1 MEDNAL
7 PAMTARRLYGPSA
20 GTGDTIQHQK
30 ITNFFTKQ
38 VQLAQPATVQPQQVQ
53 VAPALAPTAGSGSEV
68 SEWSQPDEDSE
79 S

>member
-1 MEDNAL
+1 M
-7 PAMTARRLYGPSA
+7 S
-20 GTGDTIQHQK
+20 DTIQHQK

-38 VQLAQPATVQPQQVQ
+38 VQEG
-53 VAPALAPTAGSGSEV
+53 PALDPTAGSGSEV